1 MWEKKAV
8 QKKIYLSQKTAIPP
22 DVDTY
27 SSQRIKSLENQLF
40 RLEEEM
46 EKRGACQLKKEKKWR
61 GSSKFPKGDKKV
73 FTRVRDMRRE
83 GGLKALSCPFAW
95 HRS

>member
-1 MWEKKAV
+1 MCQTSSICIPISMWDKKAV

-40 RLEEEM
+40 RLKEEM
-46 EKRGACQLKKEKKWR
+46 EKRGACQLKKEKN
-61 GSSKFPKGDKKV
+61 GEVPVSFPKVTKKSSHV
-73 FTRVRDMRRE
+73 SET
-83 GGLKALSCPFAW
+83 
-95 HRS
+95 